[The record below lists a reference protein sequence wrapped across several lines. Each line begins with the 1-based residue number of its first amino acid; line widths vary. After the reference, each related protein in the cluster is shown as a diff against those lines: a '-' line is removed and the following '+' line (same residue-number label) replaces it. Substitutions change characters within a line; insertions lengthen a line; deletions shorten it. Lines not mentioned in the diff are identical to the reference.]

1 MRVNQMMK
9 KLMMI
14 AVCMGF
20 AVSIYAQ
27 KVNPAK
33 DITVAKLERKIAK
46 DIQLVD
52 VRTPKEFG
60 EGHIGNAVN
69 IDVNSK
75 DFNSTIQQL
84 NKNKKVYVY
93 CRTGKR
99 SAMAAKKLDSLGF
112 KKIYNL
118 PVGYVGWDK
127 QKKAQPNN

>member
-1 MRVNQMMK
+1 MMK
-9 KLMMI
+9 KLIMI

-20 AVSIYAQ
+20 ALSMYAQ
-27 KVNPAK
+27 KAKPAK
-33 DITVAKLERKIAK
+33 DISVAKLERKISK

-52 VRTPKEFG
+52 VRTPKEFK

-69 IDVNSK
+69 IDVNSP
-75 DFNSTIQQL
+75 DFIANLQQL

-99 SAMAAKKLDSLGF
+99 SAMAAKKMDSLGF

-118 PVGYVGWDK
+118 SVGIVGWDK
-127 QKKAQPNN
+127 RNKKD

>member
-1 MRVNQMMK
+1 MMK
-9 KLMMI
+9 KLLMI

-20 AVSIYAQ
+20 ALSMYAQ
-27 KVNPAK
+27 KANPVK
-33 DITVAKLERKIAK
+33 DITVAKLERKISK

-52 VRTPKEFG
+52 VRTPKEFK

-69 IDVNSK
+69 IDVNSP
-75 DFNSTIQQL
+75 DFIANLQQL

-99 SAMAAKKLDSLGF
+99 SAMAAKKMDSLGF

-118 PVGYVGWDK
+118 PVGIVGWDK
-127 QKKAQPNN
+127 RNKKD